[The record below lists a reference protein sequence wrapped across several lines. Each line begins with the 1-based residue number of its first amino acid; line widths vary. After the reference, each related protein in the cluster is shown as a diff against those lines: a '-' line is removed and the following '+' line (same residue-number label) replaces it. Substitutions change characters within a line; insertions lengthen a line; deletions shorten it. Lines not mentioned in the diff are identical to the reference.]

1 MYRVKIDDF
10 DKELSKI
17 LEEYA
22 DNITEGTQK
31 AVEEAAK
38 VAKQEAKSGS
48 PVGKRGRYQKG
59 WSIKKKQTRLGAF
72 ATVYNRTDYQL
83 THLLEKG
90 HALRGGGRSRAI
102 PHIAPAEKNAIKNI
116 TKAVEKIA
124 KG

>member
-1 MYRVKIDDF
+1 MGRVKINNF
-10 DKELSKI
+10 EAELSKI
-17 LEEYA
+17 MEEYA
-22 DNITEGTQK
+22 GNITEGTQK

-38 VAKQEAKSGS
+38 VAKKEAKSGS
-48 PVGKRGRYQKG
+48 PVGKRGKYQKG
-59 WSIKKKQTRLGAF
+59 WAIKQKKTRLGAE

-90 HALRGGGRSRAI
+90 HALRGGGRTKAI
-102 PHIAPAEKNAIKNI
+102 PHIAPVEQNAIENI

>member
-1 MYRVKIDDF
+1 MGRVKIDNF

-38 VAKQEAKSGS
+38 VAKKEAKSGS

-59 WSIKKKQTRLGAF
+59 WSIKQKKSRLGVE

>member
-1 MYRVKIDDF
+1 MGRVKIDNF
-10 DKELSKI
+10 DAALSKI

-38 VAKQEAKSGS
+38 VAKKEAKYGS

-59 WSIKKKQTRLGAF
+59 WSVKQKKSRLGVV

-83 THLLEKG
+83 AHLLEKG

>member
-1 MYRVKIDDF
+1 MGRVKINNF
-10 DKELSKI
+10 ETELSKI
-17 LEEYA
+17 MEEYA
-22 DNITEGTQK
+22 GNITEGTQK

-38 VAKQEAKSGS
+38 VAKKEAKSGS
-48 PVGKRGRYQKG
+48 PVGKRGKYQKG
-59 WSIKKKQTRLGAF
+59 WSVKQKKTRLGAE

-90 HALRGGGRSRAI
+90 HALRGGGRTKAI
-102 PHIAPAEKNAIKNI
+102 PHIAPAEQNAIENI

>member
-1 MYRVKIDDF
+1 MGRVKIDNF
-10 DKELSKI
+10 ESELSKI
-17 LEEYA
+17 MEEYA
-22 DNITEGTQK
+22 GNITEGTQK

-38 VAKQEAKSGS
+38 VAKREAKSGS
-48 PVGKRGRYQKG
+48 PVGKRGKYQKG
-59 WSIKKKQTRLGAF
+59 WSIKQKKTRLGAE

-90 HALRGGGRSRAI
+90 HALRGGGRTKAI
-102 PHIAPAEKNAIKNI
+102 PHIAPAEQNAIKNI

>member
-1 MYRVKIDDF
+1 MGRVKINNF
-10 DKELSKI
+10 EAELSKI
-17 LEEYA
+17 MEEYA
-22 DNITEGTQK
+22 GNITEGTQK

-38 VAKQEAKSGS
+38 VAKKEAKSGS
-48 PVGKRGRYQKG
+48 PVGKRGKYQKG
-59 WSIKKKQTRLGAF
+59 WSVKQKKTRLGAE

-90 HALRGGGRSRAI
+90 HALRGGGRTKAI
-102 PHIAPAEKNAIKNI
+102 PHIAPAEQNAIENI